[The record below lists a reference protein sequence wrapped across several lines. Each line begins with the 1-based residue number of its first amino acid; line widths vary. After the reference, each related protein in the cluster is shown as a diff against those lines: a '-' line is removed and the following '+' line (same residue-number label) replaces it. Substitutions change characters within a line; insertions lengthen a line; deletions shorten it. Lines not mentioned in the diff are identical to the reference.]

1 MTNMSKKILL
11 ASPHMS
17 DEGYEQQFIKE
28 AFDTNWIA
36 PLGENVNKFEEEIA
50 NYVGV
55 KTGAAL
61 SAGSAAIHL
70 GLKALNVKQGDIVFC
85 SSLTFSAT
93 CNPIIYQNATPVFI
107 DSEYETWNMD
117 PLALEKAFEKYPNP
131 KAVIVVHLYGTPAKM
146 DEIIKICKKHNVPL
160 IEDAAESLGSIYNGQ
175 QTGTFGEYGVF
186 SFNGNKIITTSGGGM
201 LVSNNEDGI
210 KKVRFWATQS
220 KEPVRHYE
228 HKEIGYNYRMSNI
241 CAGIGRGQLKVLD
254 KRIEKKTEIYNKYK
268 NELEKVKEIKMQP
281 IPKNTKPNHWLS
293 VMTIDKDSK
302 VKPLNI
308 METLEKENI
317 DSRPVWKP
325 MHLQPVFKEYD
336 FITAKNDGT
345 SVSEDLFNRRVCLP
359 SDTKMTEEEQ
369 ERVIDIIKK
378 CFE

>member
-61 SAGSAAIHL
+61 AAGSAAIHL

-254 KRIEKKTEIYNKYK
+254 KRIEKKTGIYNKYK

-281 IPKNTKPNHWLS
+281 IPKNTMPNHWLS

-345 SVSEDLFNRRVCLP
+345 SVSEDLFNRGVCLP

>member
-61 SAGSAAIHL
+61 SVGSAAIHL

-345 SVSEDLFNRRVCLP
+345 SVSEDLFNRGVCLP

>member
-55 KTGAAL
+55 KTGVAL

-345 SVSEDLFNRRVCLP
+345 SVSEDLFNRGVCLP